1 MFNASKDS
9 SHFTREWRLGI
20 YRETWTLGKVP
31 FFVKKHHV
39 FICCSLGVSNSFS
52 RHVRQRYE
60 DHFGPVNRHLP
71 VANHSLILLDSP
83 AIVDEDYMRAG
94 HGTSFEEWIPLRDGA
109 IEFVKGLAVGPY
121 ALSFHINVKLTSSR
135 NIEEQLGPVILFS
148 HIPLHRAESKKC
160 GPLRERGT
168 IHRGVGLGWQKTL
181 GKQTSSFLLEQLRP
195 TIIFRYA
202 LSLDSRPSN
211 ILKGDL
217 QRRRS

>member
-1 MFNASKDS
+1 M
-9 SHFTREWRLGI
+9 
-20 YRETWTLGKVP
+20 
-31 FFVKKHHV
+31 
-39 FICCSLGVSNSFS
+39 
-52 RHVRQRYE
+52 
-60 DHFGPVNRHLP
+60 NRHLP

-121 ALSFHINVKLTSSR
+121 ALSFHINVKLTCSQ

-168 IHRGVGLGWQKTL
+168 IHRGVGHGWQKTL